1 MKRFYIHQ
9 KHIKN
14 HNNDQ
19 KEFYYKRC
27 SEFDKSPIGIDKIVF
42 LGDSITEG
50 AQNWN
55 KYFDSKNIVNR
66 GISGDTTE
74 GVLARLDEICY
85 YKPLA
90 VFLLIGI
97 NDIFN
102 IDPPNLDRVTM
113 EIVANNILRISDRV
127 INQSTAKIFIQTI
140 LPINNKLF
148 FNENGWFP
156 NHKVPLN
163 DQISK
168 INTLIKNQSKD
179 NLYIVIDLHSAFLN
193 NNGLL
198 NEACTTDGVHL
209 NKYGYET
216 WAEFIKDDFNSIV
229 LKDRKKQE
237 KD

>member
-9 KHIKN
+9 KHIIN

-50 AQNWN
+50 SQNWN
-55 KYFDSKNIVNR
+55 KYFNSKNIANR

-102 IDPPNLDRVTM
+102 IDSPNRDRVTM

-127 INQSTAKIFIQTI
+127 INQYTTKKFIQTI
-140 LPINNKLF
+140 LPINIKLF
-148 FNENGWFP
+148 FNKNG
-156 NHKVPLN
+156 
-163 DQISK
+163 
-168 INTLIKNQSKD
+168 
-179 NLYIVIDLHSAFLN
+179 
-193 NNGLL
+193 
-198 NEACTTDGVHL
+198 
-209 NKYGYET
+209 
-216 WAEFIKDDFNSIV
+216 
-229 LKDRKKQE
+229 
-237 KD
+237 